1 MSASPSASDYD
12 MTPNLMLFEKSS
24 NLSYMVP
31 ITIHTKTKLRTL
43 PAVIVPLDVDSDFKV
58 IITDAINGEHLI
70 FSVIEKS
77 DSCFR
82 PQRMKSFPVS
92 DITGLTSDLKARL
105 SYLAEIQNLDFLF
118 PQMSAL
124 DAGMRF
130 YERDD
135 LEFRR
140 FQSLNCFSSLT
151 TAQKE

>member
-1 MSASPSASDYD
+1 
-12 MTPNLMLFEKSS
+12 ML
-24 NLSYMVP
+24 P

-43 PAVIVPLDVDSDFKV
+43 PAVVVPLEGDPDFKV
-58 IITDAINGEHLI
+58 IITDAINGNHLI

-77 DSCFR
+77 GSCFR

-92 DITGLTSDLKARL
+92 DIVRLTSDLKARM
-105 SYLAEIQNLDFLF
+105 SYLAEIQSLNFLF

-140 FQSLNCFSSLT
+140 FQSLNCFSSLN